1 MHSSAFIVFSV
12 SAKFRSSWLES
23 KSVSFLG
30 GFCWV
35 IAREEITWNH
45 LNGNHSQQIDRI
57 GSDRI
62 QVLWMKPKRTAQGR
76 CAGFYV
82 WYLFPAVFFPRFGTF
97 FGDTNSASIWISQ
110 FAAWPM
116 SCVAL
121 RLINKCAKKCLCWPL
136 GHKTLITNAAK
147 SKIESSL
154 GPKNSN
160 KSEQQLQL
168 EQLLDILVML
178 MRAMQFRFRL

>member
-1 MHSSAFIVFSV
+1 MPANVKLTTQHLNHLLLMFALWHGSWFFDFPSFPLHNRLHNGYKQFVRPAMHSSAFIVFSV

-45 LNGNHSQQIDRI
+45 LNGNHSQQVDRI

-97 FGDTNSASIWISQ
+97 WWYELGFDMDLAVRRMANVVRR
-110 FAAWPM
+110 FAF
-116 SCVAL
+116 
-121 RLINKCAKKCLCWPL
+121 N
-136 GHKTLITNAAK
+136 
-147 SKIESSL
+147 
-154 GPKNSN
+154 
-160 KSEQQLQL
+160 
-168 EQLLDILVML
+168 
-178 MRAMQFRFRL
+178 